1 MKAQAL
7 SVLRS
12 SPATNNNSKNVKT
25 STTNSKKSSLLLKVL
40 ADSGFVIYSLTCRLL
55 SSLSR
60 FLANRHAKNDTIKIM
75 DAGGGPGY
83 QNLNYS
89 ELQEKQ
95 KLMYKRTLDDP
106 PILQDNR
113 AQETRLLTYLLA
125 LTFIHSL
132 IRCIK
137 TT

>member
-1 MKAQAL
+1 
-7 SVLRS
+7 
-12 SPATNNNSKNVKT
+12 
-25 STTNSKKSSLLLKVL
+25 
-40 ADSGFVIYSLTCRLL
+40 
-55 SSLSR
+55 
-60 FLANRHAKNDTIKIM
+60 M